1 MKNTRQAVITRHLL
15 HKETFVLSNDLILL
29 GHLQASYIWLQ
40 LCTSPSPVCY
50 SPFFS
55 WSLPFSPIN
64 LLSLRHSPG
73 AWWLDHS
80 FARCPRCT
88 VSTTRAGVRVRWAS
102 LETAKRGTARKTFD
116 HLFSF
121 AVSRLT
127 PVKTFTIFPSAWFAW
142 ITSFFC
148 RLSSFVSP
156 PTAFSPEITSILRA
170 TYCLLSPFSLN

>member
-29 GHLQASYIWLQ
+29 GHLPASYIRLQ

-64 LLSLRHSPG
+64 LLSLRYSTG
-73 AWWLDHS
+73 AWWLNHS
-80 FARCPRCT
+80 FARCSRST
-88 VSTTRAGVRVRWAS
+88 VSTTRAGEVSFTWDGKEGNHEENLRPPFQFCS
-102 LETAKRGTARKTFD
+102 LTFN
-116 HLFSF
+116 SCKN
-121 AVSRLT
+121 T
-127 PVKTFTIFPSAWFAW
+127 ITIFPSAWFAW
-142 ITSFFC
+142 ITSFC

-156 PTAFSPEITSILRA
+156 PTAFSPDITSILRA